1 MINKKSLVKIWV
13 VLIIVNFFLYDVLWF
28 SLGDEDF
35 SWDNSYSRLE
45 IFSDFIFCCV
55 LSLVSMVVCDILVRH
70 FLHKGFISMSQLTK
84 IAIISLIINII
95 IIFTS
100 EYVYDMAVFGGMSYA
115 DLWDNSYLLAFI
127 ATFNTLFYTNQYY
140 SELAMYQYEQAV
152 DYKKRILKAQLNPHF
167 IFNSLNVLAEL
178 TRIDAVKAEQ
188 FTIRL
193 SRLYYYVLN
202 GLSNDWVSIPDAI
215 DFVRNYVAV
224 MNVRF
229 DNHIILDTGTLSRQ
243 QLSDIYILSMSLQVV
258 LENAIKH
265 CGLPDGEQLH
275 IRVDLDD
282 NYMIIANNY
291 KPQNNNSQ
299 KSLSLG
305 VGLKNLEERY
315 LLDTKKKPVVE
326 KTNDTFVVKLPITKK

>member
-1 MINKKSLVKIWV
+1 MIRKMTFVKIWV
-13 VLIIVNFFLYDVLWF
+13 VLTMINFLLYDIFWF
-28 SLGDEDF
+28 SLGAEDF
-35 SWDNSYSRLE
+35 SWKNPHCRFE
-45 IFSDFIFCCV
+45 IFSDFIYCCV
-55 LSLVSMVVCDILVRH
+55 LSLVSMVVCDFLVRH
-70 FLHKGFISMSQLTK
+70 LSRSGFISISQLSK
-84 IAIISLIINII
+84 AAVASLVINLLIV
-95 IIFTS
+95 FVG
-100 EYVYDMAVFGGMSYA
+100 EYVYALMLYSGVSHVDFR
-115 DLWDNSYLLAFI
+115 DNSYSLAFI
-127 ATFNTLFYTNQYY
+127 ATINTLFYTNQYY
-140 SELAMYQYEQAV
+140 SGLAVYQYERAV
-152 DYKKRILKAQLNPHF
+152 EYKKRFLKAQLDPHF

-178 TRIDAVKAEQ
+178 TRIDAVKAER

-193 SRLYYYVLN
+193 SRLYRYVLN
-202 GLSNDWVSIPDAI
+202 GLNNDWVSIADAI

-305 VGLKNLEERY
+305 VGLKNLEQRY
-315 LLDTKKKPVVE
+315 LLDTRKKIIVE
-326 KTNDTFVVKLPITKK
+326 KTSNIFIVKLPITKK

>member
-1 MINKKSLVKIWV
+1 MTFVKIWV
-13 VLIIVNFFLYDVLWF
+13 VLTMINFLLYDIFWF
-28 SLGDEDF
+28 SLGAEDF
-35 SWDNSYSRLE
+35 SWKNPHCRFE
-45 IFSDFIFCCV
+45 IFSDFIYCCV
-55 LSLVSMVVCDILVRH
+55 LSLVSMVVCDFLVRH
-70 FLHKGFISMSQLTK
+70 LSRSGFISISQLSK
-84 IAIISLIINII
+84 AAVASLVINLLIV
-95 IIFTS
+95 FVG
-100 EYVYDMAVFGGMSYA
+100 EYVYALMLYSGVSHVDFR
-115 DLWDNSYLLAFI
+115 DNSYSLAFI
-127 ATFNTLFYTNQYY
+127 ATINTLFYTNQYY
-140 SELAMYQYEQAV
+140 SGLAVYQYERAV
-152 DYKKRILKAQLNPHF
+152 EYKKRFLKAQLDPHF

-178 TRIDAVKAEQ
+178 TRIDAVKAER

-193 SRLYYYVLN
+193 SRLYRYVLN
-202 GLSNDWVSIPDAI
+202 GLNNDWVSIADAI

-305 VGLKNLEERY
+305 VGLKNLEQRY
-315 LLDTKKKPVVE
+315 LLDTRKKIIVE
-326 KTNDTFVVKLPITKK
+326 KTSNIFIVKLPITKK

>member
-35 SWDNSYSRLE
+35 SWDNSYSRFE

-70 FLHKGFISMSQLTK
+70 LSHKGFISMSQLTK
-84 IAIISLIINII
+84 IAIISLIINIV

-100 EYVYDMAVFGGMSYA
+100 EYVYAMAVFGGISHA

-305 VGLKNLEERY
+305 VGLKNLEQRY
-315 LLDTKKKPVVE
+315 LLDTRKKIIVE
-326 KTNDTFVVKLPITKK
+326 KTSNIFIVKLPITKK